1 MKKMKKNKEVNI
13 KYLGWLLE
21 SAVSNV
27 LAEQAAQQ
35 AEQQVA
41 PVAAAQPPASLPA
54 PTDVAPVDPNAPAA
68 PPAQVAMSLDDLIE
82 KLNLIRGGRSFTD
95 PEVYTKMGEVF
106 KTFTD
111 QQKTNLD
118 ASLSKVIDVIVNPDE
133 QQPAP
138 APAAP
143 PAQDQAPQN
152 PPPAPQASPAPAPT
166 QQTPII

>member
-1 MKKMKKNKEVNI
+1 MKKMKNKEVNI

-27 LAEQAAQQ
+27 LAEQA
-35 AEQQVA
+35 EQQVA
-41 PVAAAQPPASLPA
+41 PVAAAQPPAPPA
-54 PTDVAPVDPNAPAA
+54 PPPTDQAPVDPNAPADQT
-68 PPAQVAMSLDDLIE
+68 AQAAMSLDDLIE

-111 QQKTNLD
+111 QQKTDLD

-138 APAAP
+138 AVP

-152 PPPAPQASPAPAPT
+152 PPPAPQASPAPT